1 MKYLSFKDTQFIV
14 EAIDHLIKE
23 YNERLLAI
31 EENEENEDEASDLGN
46 DCMFLESLRT
56 ELEKSLSQG
65 NTIKL
70 SETSIGSSQDKAR
83 MSLDELVKPVL
94 QLSINERL
102 LLVDAITQSIRQ
114 EKNLTLSIDH

>member
-1 MKYLSFKDTQFIV
+1 MKHLSFKDTQFIV

-31 EENEENEDEASDLGN
+31 EENEEDEDEASDLGN
-46 DCMFLESLRT
+46 DCMFLESLRA

-70 SETSIGSSQDKAR
+70 SETSNGSSQDTER
-83 MSLDELVKPVL
+83 MSLDELVKSVL